1 MSELR
6 GLSFNLIKDSPVLV
20 KIAASNSLGQG
31 PMSATNNPLISPSVE
46 TIPDSIL
53 IAPTLGSQSNSS

>member
-1 MSELR
+1 MSELS
-6 GLSFNLIKDSPVLV
+6 GLNFNLIKDSPVLV

-46 TIPDSIL
+46 TIPDSI
-53 IAPTLGSQSNSS
+53 